1 MEQIFQANFS
11 SSRPNNL
18 FEHNCRT
25 PQPLW
30 LRSFFIHEYQAIF
43 AQTTSIVK
51 QGTNIILAVLTLAVI
66 GLYALHFSG
75 TEQATNQSDD
85 LLADSVQESKAQ
97 AANMKEL
104 SQTIAYINTDSI
116 FQNYELAVSFRNDL
130 RAEEE
135 RLTGQYQQDES
146 KVMQEI
152 QAFQQQASTMSQ
164 FEGRMKEKELIG
176 KQQKLQETEQRFA
189 LKLQRMEADMN
200 KELNER
206 IKSFL
211 ANYSADKPYEVV
223 LSYNELGIIRWG
235 HDSLDITNEVIVGL
249 NNEYAKEQPQSP

>member
-1 MEQIFQANFS
+1 MG
-11 SSRPNNL
+11 
-18 FEHNCRT
+18 
-25 PQPLW
+25 
-30 LRSFFIHEYQAIF
+30 SFFIHEYQAIF
-43 AQTTSIVK
+43 AQTTRIVK
-51 QGTNIILAVLTLAVI
+51 QGTNIILAVLTLAVL
-66 GLYALHFSG
+66 GLYALHFSDAEKTVG
-75 TEQATNQSDD
+75 HSENQQEDTVQVSKEQSGNIKS
-85 LLADSVQESKAQ
+85 LSK
-97 AANMKEL
+97 
-104 SQTIAYINTDSI
+104 TIAYINTDSI

-130 RAEEE
+130 RAEEQ

-146 KVMQEI
+146 NIMQEI

-206 IKSFL
+206 IKTFL
-211 ANYSADKPYEVV
+211 ANYTADKPYEVV

-235 HDSLDITNEVIVGL
+235 HDSLDITDAVIVGL
-249 NNEYAKEQPQSP
+249 NDEYAKEQTQTP